1 MITNGVYPADDPSDV
16 VALLRTNLDFRQT
29 IDRNIYVVGKTGAKQ
44 ILQQEQPES
53 TNSNGFPF
61 NVVRFRK
68 IGSQPSVLI

>member
-44 ILQQEQPES
+44 ILTKSDKLQRLYE
-53 TNSNGFPF
+53 N
-61 NVVRFRK
+61 
-68 IGSQPSVLI
+68 